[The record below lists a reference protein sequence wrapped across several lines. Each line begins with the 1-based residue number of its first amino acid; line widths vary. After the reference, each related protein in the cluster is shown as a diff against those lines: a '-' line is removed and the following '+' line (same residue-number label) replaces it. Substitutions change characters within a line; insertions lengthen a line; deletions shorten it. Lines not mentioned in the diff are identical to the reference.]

1 MQKCI
6 RSSRLPWNHRL
17 FKFTSNDFLV
27 VENMLDKFAAEISA
41 LDRISAMEKQIEF
54 VNSRIRDDALL
65 RNEVPSLNKPDYPF
79 LNADKIGFHRNRIES
94 SSSSQSIS
102 GSKKRKAEE
111 FVMEPTQRKLIVYL
125 VTTWKHF
132 APVKSP
138 HASNCLEYYNFNV
151 LFRFLLAIFF
161 TY

>member
-1 MQKCI
+1 MYTFFTLAFESLALQICKQSFSGRVKKCSI
-6 RSSRLPWNHRL
+6 
-17 FKFTSNDFLV
+17 T
-27 VENMLDKFAAEISA
+27 FAAEISA
-41 LDRISAMEKQIEF
+41 LDRISAMEKKIEF

-111 FVMEPTQRKLIVYL
+111 FVMEPTQRKLIDYL

-132 APVKSP
+132 APMKSP
-138 HASNCLEYYNFNV
+138 HASAGLEYYNFNV
-151 LFRFLLAIFF
+151 LFRFLLAIFL